1 MEIEVLVLIA
11 FLVLGNET
19 FLKLLFIESFLCA
32 RQWEAYRIVIETS
45 VEADCLG
52 SKPSTASYSHVTL
65 EKGPHLSVPVSSSAA
80 SFLQGC

>member
-32 RQWEAYRIVIETS
+32 RQ
-45 VEADCLG
+45 
-52 SKPSTASYSHVTL
+52 
-65 EKGPHLSVPVSSSAA
+65 
-80 SFLQGC
+80 